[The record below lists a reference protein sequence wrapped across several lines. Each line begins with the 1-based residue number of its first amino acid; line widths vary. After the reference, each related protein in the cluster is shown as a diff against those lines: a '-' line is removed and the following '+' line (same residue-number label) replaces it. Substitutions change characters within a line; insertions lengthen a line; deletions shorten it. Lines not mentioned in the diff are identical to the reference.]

1 MPVWA
6 VVNQKGGVGKTTT
19 AVNLAAVL
27 AQQGRRVLLV
37 DADPQGNASSGAGVD
52 RKQIRHTLYDVLV
65 EGVSA
70 EDAITGSAVAGL
82 EVLPSNLD
90 LAGAEPALL
99 GKVGREMVLR
109 EALEPLV
116 ERYDWV
122 FLDAPPSL
130 GILTINAL
138 AAAGGALIPMQCEYY
153 ALEGLSQLL
162 KTIEL
167 IQKRIN
173 PELKIASVLL
183 TMYDPRNRL
192 SQQVAEEVRKFFGE
206 KVAKTEIPRNVRL
219 SEAPGFGQ
227 PAVLL
232 YPDAKGSVAYREFAE
247 EVFGEV
253 TQSAP
258 GGASLQ

>member
-1 MPVWA
+1 

-27 AQQGRRVLLV
+27 AQRGKRVLLV

-65 EGVSA
+65 EGVAA
-70 EDAITGSAVAGL
+70 EEAITGSVVAGL
-82 EVLPSNLD
+82 ELLPSNLD

-109 EALEPLV
+109 EALEPIV
-116 ERYDWV
+116 EQYDWV

-138 AAAGGALIPMQCEYY
+138 AAAEGALIPMQCEYY

-173 PELKIASVLL
+173 PELQIASVIL

-192 SQQVAEEVRKFFGE
+192 SQQVAEEVRNFFGQ

-247 EVFGEV
+247 EVLDEV
-253 TQSAP
+253 TPSTP

>member
-27 AQQGRRVLLV
+27 AQKGKRVLLV

-52 RKQIRHTLYDVLV
+52 RKSLRFTLYDVLV
-65 EGVSA
+65 EGVAA
-70 EDAITGSAVAGL
+70 EEAMTGSAVMGL
-82 EVLPSNLD
+82 DVLPSNLD

-116 ERYDWV
+116 ERYDWI

-138 AAAGGALIPMQCEYY
+138 AAAEGALIPMQCEYY

-162 KTIEL
+162 KTVEL

-192 SQQVAEEVRKFFGE
+192 SQQVSEEVRSFFGE
-206 KVAKTEIPRNVRL
+206 KVAKTAIPRNVRL

-232 YPDAKGSVAYREFAE
+232 YPDAKGSVAYREFADE
-247 EVFGEV
+247 ILGEV
-253 TQSAP
+253 TQPAP

>member
-27 AQQGRRVLLV
+27 AQRGKRVLLV

-52 RKQIRHTLYDVLV
+52 RKRVHHTLYDVLV
-65 EGVSA
+65 EGTA
-70 EDAITGSAVAGL
+70 TEEAITDSAVPGL
-82 EVLPSNLD
+82 DVLPSNLD

-109 EALEPLV
+109 EALEPII

-138 AAAGGALIPMQCEYY
+138 TAAEGALIPMQCEYY

-173 PELKIASVLL
+173 PKLKIESVLL

-192 SQQVAEEVRKFFGE
+192 SQQVAEEVRNFFGD
-206 KVAKTEIPRNVRL
+206 KVARTEIPRNVRL

-232 YPDAKGSVAYREFAE
+232 YPDAKGSIAYREFAD
-247 EVFGEV
+247 EVLGEV
-253 TQSAP
+253 TQPAP
-258 GGASLQ
+258 GSVSLQ